1 MGLNRIYQGRVV
13 SCQDDCGNKIGHFEK
28 LLFEH
33 HQLFQD
39 AVNYYLFALV
49 AMSMENDA
57 DFGKIKQQLKEVWND
72 FYRNGELRSGLKHSL
87 YRIYAKEEILDPE
100 NGFEFAKNL
109 VLDNCTVDQE
119 ILQAAL
125 THIAEKCS
133 GDVTQPSKT
142 YFPQLCC
149 PSFKGNWD
157 LDIKAYEAA
166 KGKNNLI
173 AALYSLYPLEEIKKL
188 FLQWN

>member
-13 SCQDDCGNKIGHFEK
+13 SCQDECGSKIGNFEK
-28 LLFEH
+28 ILFEH

-49 AMSMENDA
+49 AMSMESDA
-57 DFGKIKQQLKEVWND
+57 VFGKIKQQLKEVWND

-87 YRIYAKEEILDPE
+87 YRIYVKEEILDSA
-100 NGFEFAKNL
+100 NGFKFAENL
-109 VLDNCTVDQE
+109 VLDNISVAPE

-142 YFPQLCC
+142 
-149 PSFKGNWD
+149 
-157 LDIKAYEAA
+157 
-166 KGKNNLI
+166 
-173 AALYSLYPLEEIKKL
+173 
-188 FLQWN
+188 

>member
-1 MGLNRIYQGRVV
+1 MSVKLNRIYQGRIVA
-13 SCQDDCGNKIGHFEK
+13 CKDEQGNRINNFQAI
-28 LLFEH
+28 LFNH

-57 DFGKIKQQLKEVWND
+57 VFGKIKQQLKEVWND
-72 FYRNGELRSGLKHSL
+72 FCRNGELRSGLKHSL

-125 THIAEKCS
+125 THIAEK
-133 GDVTQPSKT
+133 
-142 YFPQLCC
+142 
-149 PSFKGNWD
+149 
-157 LDIKAYEAA
+157 
-166 KGKNNLI
+166 
-173 AALYSLYPLEEIKKL
+173 
-188 FLQWN
+188 